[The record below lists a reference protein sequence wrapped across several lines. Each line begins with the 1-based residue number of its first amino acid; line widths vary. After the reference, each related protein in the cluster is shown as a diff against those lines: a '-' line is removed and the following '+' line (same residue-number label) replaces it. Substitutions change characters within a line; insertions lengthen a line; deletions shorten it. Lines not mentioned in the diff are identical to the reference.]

1 MTEAELRQV
10 LENIVCS
17 NLFLRLENDIFERY
31 LARRDPES
39 LQSNFFIQ
47 FIFISSFSEILKF
60 HFKLIFSQ
68 IYTVLALTFNILC
81 LEIAQILETAK
92 RVQRIAPQQDRISP
106 VISVT
111 GSLVNVRDRDSVSI
125 VSLRSGSRHV
135 TPSLLTARAP
145 TGGTKSVR

>member
-1 MTEAELRQV
+1 MTETELRQV
-10 LENIVCS
+10 LENIVYS

-31 LARRDPES
+31 LS

-47 FIFISSFSEILKF
+47 FIFISSFSKIPKF
-60 HFKLIFSQ
+60 YFKLIFSQ
-68 IYTVLALTFNILC
+68 IYTILALTFNILC

-125 VSLRSGSRHV
+125 ASLRSGSRHA
-135 TPSLLTARAP
+135 TPSLLTVRAP